1 MQNFADVFVSQPS
14 LNRLSRFSLAFTALM
29 ILLIASLARA
39 QTSATM
45 LSPADKTTV
54 SGTIMV
60 SASISSNVGYSS
72 VAFWVDNWT
81 KIGQNSSPQLVYNS
95 GALSNGTHKFFISVL
110 NSSGGLIAS
119 SNIVTVNV
127 QNTTSATMASPAN
140 GTTISGAINISAYVN
155 STNYSSIAF
164 WIDNWTKIGQN
175 SSPQLSYNT
184 AGLSNGNHN
193 FFVTVLDSSGA
204 ALAASNIVTANVQN
218 SAIPALGMLSPSNG
232 ATVSGTITVS
242 TSVSTSVSGVTFYS
256 DSWSNP
262 IGSVS
267 ASPYQISFSTTA
279 VPNGSHTFWATA
291 QDSAGSGASNI
302 VTVTVQ
308 NLRTDRCTPVAPM
321 ASVDQNGFDMLNA
334 FNNTNTGASGPYFGA
349 GNWTS
354 SWYFLNLAYLGY
366 VDLMPSTVKGYIT
379 YYLQNTNANWSIEA
393 TPDSDD
399 SFAATLLSLAS
410 AYYQVTCDQA
420 FFSSTV
426 PNRGITVLDALKNVA
441 TNNLVNATFPNGLV
455 HVFQSASQ
463 YAIAYDEDNSE
474 DYKGLEDFG
483 NFLTSIGDSS
493 ASTYLNAAANIV
505 SGMQQTYLDNVWSG
519 TPSSPN
525 YLNMPGF
532 MNAWQHDSSY
542 TGPLPMKNPVA
553 FYPDAVSQIFPQAY
567 RVPVP
572 SSMYAGGWNFLRST
586 FDFESDSTD
595 PADPW
600 MIIGLAAAYNGDNT
614 TADAMRSKTRSWNS
628 PPINNWG
635 FYRRTVLYEQYG
647 FIFGTP
653 SGSPN
658 PGPLPTPPASA
669 TTYSNLQLD
678 SGQLQQWNI
687 CDGPCSGSSGSGSS
701 NLTFG
706 NQSPSLSQASMAET
720 SAGSFWNTLG
730 YRHLGCPNIGCGGVQ
745 NMLEDMW
752 FDPTAV
758 SDVQQL
764 EFDPDLFNAGY
775 KYFASVACR
784 LKGNNPNFWY
794 LWNSAANTWE
804 PTSYPCTASTIAPG
818 KWHHFQLYATF
829 DTANRTYA
837 YQTFVYDGT
846 PIFQNLSQS
855 YNALLCPNNSCSTA
869 TVNIEQQIDNDGNN
883 PTNTVYYDNYDLW
896 VW

>member
-1 MQNFADVFVSQPS
+1 MQKSDDVFVFQPS
-14 LNRLSRFSLAFTALM
+14 CNHFARPNLAFTALM
-29 ILLIASLARA
+29 IFLVASLARA
-39 QTSATM
+39 QSVTM
-45 LSPADKTTV
+45 LSPADQSTV
-54 SGTIMV
+54 SGTITV
-60 SASISSNVGYSS
+60 SASIDSSVSYSS
-72 VAFWVDNWT
+72 VAFWVDNWSQ
-81 KIGQNSSPQLVYNS
+81 IGQNSSPQLVYNS
-95 GALSNGTHKFFISVL
+95 AALSNGTHKFFISAL

-119 SNIVTVNV
+119 SNIVVVNV
-127 QNTTSATMASPAN
+127 KN
-140 GTTISGAINISAYVN
+140 GTTATMVSPAGGATISGTINISASVN

-175 SSPQLSYNT
+175 SSSQLSYNT
-184 AGLSNGNHN
+184 SGLSNGKHS

-204 ALAASNIVTANVQN
+204 ALAASNIVTADVEN
-218 SAIPALGMLSPSNG
+218 SAIPAVTMQSPSNG
-232 ATVSGTITVS
+232 ATVSGTIAVS
-242 TSVSTSVSGVTFYS
+242 TSVSSSVSGVTFYS

-267 ASPYQISFSTTA
+267 APPYQISFSTTA

-302 VTVTVQ
+302 VAVTVQ
-308 NLRTDRCTPVAPM
+308 NLRNPTCSPVAPM
-321 ASVDQNGFDMLNA
+321 TSVDQNGFDMLNA

-349 GNWTS
+349 GNWKS

-366 VDLMPSTVKGYIT
+366 VDLMQSTVKGYIA
-379 YYLQNTNANWSIEA
+379 YYLQNTNADWSIEA

-399 SFAATLLSLAS
+399 SFASTLLSLAS

-420 FFSSTV
+420 FFASTV
-426 PNRGITVLDALKNVA
+426 PNKGITILDALKNVA

-455 HVFQSASQ
+455 HVFQSSSAS
-463 YAIAYDEDNSE
+463 AIAYDEDNSE

-483 NFLTSIGDSS
+483 NFLSSIGDSS

-505 SGMQQTYLDNVWSG
+505 SGMQQTYLENVWSG
-519 TPSSPN
+519 APSSPN

-532 MNAWQHDSSY
+532 MNAWQHDSAY
-542 TGPLPMKNPVA
+542 TGPLGMQNPVA

-586 FDFESDSTD
+586 FDFESGGVDA
-595 PADPW
+595 ADPW

-614 TADAMRSKTRSWNS
+614 TADAMRSKTRSWPG

-635 FYRRTVLYEQYG
+635 FYRRTVLYEKYG

-653 SGSPN
+653 SGQ
-658 PGPLPTPPASA
+658 PGPLPILPSNA
-669 TTYSNLQLD
+669 TAYSNLQLD
-678 SGQLQQWNI
+678 SGQLQAWNI
-687 CDGPCSGSSGSGSS
+687 CGTCAGSSGSGTG

-720 SAGSFWNTLG
+720 SAGSFWNILG
-730 YRHLGCPNIGCGGVQ
+730 YRHLGCPNSDCAAVQ

-752 FDPTAV
+752 FDPATV

-784 LKGNNPNFWY
+784 LKGDNPNFWY

-804 PTSYPCTASTIAPG
+804 PTSYPCTALTIAPG
-818 KWHHFQLYATF
+818 TWHHFQLYATF
-829 DTANRTYA
+829 DTSNRTYA
-837 YQTFVYDGT
+837 YQTFVYDGVT
-846 PIFQNLSQS
+846 VFQNLGQS
-855 YNALLCPNNSCSTA
+855 YNALLCPMNSCSTS

-883 PTNTVYYDNYDLW
+883 PTNTVYYDNYNLW